1 MAKKPSKATPKDGD
15 LEQAPKK
22 GLFSFL
28 RRKKKNN
35 TKNQKDDKVLA
46 ADEAQVGDQEAVAN
60 EKEPAKKKSSKPA
73 GKTTAKK
80 KPATAKKTTTK
91 KVSATAKKAG
101 SQEKGAPA
109 GKRGKAKKQVEE
121 PQVAASQAHSDEQVS
136 PEEKKKKRSLFGFLK
151 RKKKTKEAV
160 EEQVSTIDASDEEV
174 AAPKPKKKLFGF
186 LKRKKKSEEAV
197 EDTVALDASGD
208 VAVGTGMIDVDID
221 ADDAPSGK
229 KSFLTKKVLIIILS
243 GFAFTATSG
252 AAAVVFVSPGF
263 LDKNI
268 TGLAC
273 DVVHEVEFEL
283 MKENRVTSYIRA
295 GAMPTKERVLMVLN
309 YTKFLIQEYPDSQLV
324 TVSLLDEE
332 GPTTRP
338 NFRGANI
345 GAQVVYAPDPL
356 LTQATKKM
364 WEVRYV
370 NTDRAY
376 SGKFIGDRYELSLD
390 EIKLLSEEI
399 IEPSGCYVPEEEMTE
414 EELAEKERLE
424 AEALAAEEAAQAA
437 LEAEAEKNAEPGMID
452 NVLALV
458 GLGGSDEEDMASEDA
473 MMEENAN
480 IYPGDKVEM
489 EEALEESEAGFF
501 DGILQMVG
509 FGSDSDAA
517 QNEQKVDVLGTK
529 IRYN

>member
-15 LEQAPKK
+15 LEQTPKK

-35 TKNQKDDKVLA
+35 TKNQEDDKVLV
-46 ADEAQVGDQEAVAN
+46 ADEAQATDQDAVAA
-60 EKEPAKKKSSKPA
+60 EKP
-73 GKTTAKK
+73 TAKK
-80 KPATAKKTTTK
+80 SRKATTK
-91 KVSATAKKAG
+91 KKPVTAKKAAAKKTG
-101 SQEKGAPA
+101 GQTKNASAP
-109 GKRGKAKKQVEE
+109 KRGRPKKQVEE
-121 PQVAASQAHSDEQVS
+121 PQVAASEANSDENAS
-136 PEEKKKKRSLFGFLK
+136 PEKTKKKRSLFGFLK
-151 RKKKTKEAV
+151 RKKKTKEAG
-160 EEQVSTIDASDEEV
+160 EEQISTIEAADEDA

-186 LKRKKKSEEAV
+186 LKRKKKNEAV
-197 EDTVALDASGD
+197 VEDIVAIEASGD
-208 VAVGTGMIDVDID
+208 IPVGTGMIDVDID

-229 KSFLTKKVLIIILS
+229 KSFLSKKVLIIILS

-332 GPTTRP
+332 GPTSRP
-338 NFRGANI
+338 KFRGANI

-370 NTDRAY
+370 NADRAY
-376 SGKFIGDRYELSLD
+376 SGKFIGDRYELSPK
-390 EIKLLSEEI
+390 EIKLLSDEI

-489 EEALEESEAGFF
+489 EEALEEGEAGFF

>member
-46 ADEAQVGDQEAVAN
+46 ADEAQATDQEAVAA
-60 EKEPAKKKSSKPA
+60 EKPTAKKSRKA
-73 GKTTAKK
+73 TAKK
-80 KPATAKKTTTK
+80 KPVTAKK
-91 KVSATAKKAG
+91 SSAKKTG
-101 SQEKGAPA
+101 SQTKNASAP
-109 GKRGKAKKQVEE
+109 KRGRPKKQVEE
-121 PQVAASQAHSDEQVS
+121 PQVAASDANSDENAS
-136 PEEKKKKRSLFGFLK
+136 PEKTKKKRSLFGFLK
-151 RKKKTKEAV
+151 RKKKTKKAA
-160 EEQVSTIDASDEEV
+160 EEQVSTIEAADEDA

-186 LKRKKKSEEAV
+186 LKRKKKNEAV
-197 EDTVALDASGD
+197 IEDAVAIEASGD
-208 VAVGTGMIDVDID
+208 IPVGTGMIDVDID

-229 KSFLTKKVLIIILS
+229 KSFLSKKVLIIILS

-273 DVVHEVEFEL
+273 DVAHEVEFEL

-332 GPTTRP
+332 GPTSRP
-338 NFRGANI
+338 KFRGANI

-376 SGKFIGDRYELSLD
+376 SGKFIGDRYELSPE
-390 EIKLLSEEI
+390 EIKLLSDEI

-458 GLGGSDEEDMASEDA
+458 GLGGSDDEDMASEDA

-489 EEALEESEAGFF
+489 EEALEEGEAGFF